1 MLIYLFKKSQ
11 DLLVSMEEG
20 AAAVFA
26 IFAIGECYC
35 GDKFSQILKI
45 SISRPENI
53 MSPSRT
59 I

>member
-11 DLLVSMEEG
+11 DLPVSMEEG

-45 SISRPENI
+45 SISNGENSMRP
-53 MSPSRT
+53 SST